1 MDETGQ
7 QHRQGDDMEPVR
19 ITTEEVQE
27 AWRLFTVALDSLPA
41 DTPPDVVNRVVGLV
55 LATRSRNDVAAMHNM
70 IVVNLATFTEK
81 IDALIVATQNFIINN
96 AELREDVKDMKELV
110 AAFGEA
116 YFEEDSVRMA

>member
-1 MDETGQ
+1 
-7 QHRQGDDMEPVR
+7 MEPVR

-81 IDALIVATQNFIINN
+81 IDALIVAVQQLTVETQRLVDIEELNTSAEWQALTKKYGIMDKGLQDLGLRKSNN
-96 AELREDVKDMKELV
+96 K
-110 AAFGEA
+110 
-116 YFEEDSVRMA
+116 